1 MSYIL
6 YLVVIYY
13 VLGLY
18 FYPACLPKNTGYYT
32 TRIWAIPLRFGFS
45 RGFIPFLYRVWEL
58 VFRAL
63 LLQSHNPLSTTISCT
78 GIWAHTL
85 FRPISR
91 ISLYYYL
98 YILYYILWY
107 PHLLPLRPSP
117 KPYILYIRLYFHTT
131 SRLLQYLVS
140 SPISTHYISYNPISR
155 TCIISPTISWI
166 IAVCT
171 YFAPCPFGPCVS
183 TTRGTATIP
192 VRAARFAFSQ
202 RFRST
207 GNFILADPVS
217 CHLANF
223 GISCVCIAV
232 LTTISCTFPADPIFM
247 QFAQPNILYICNY
260 FRHKILRPNEQ
271 R

>member
-107 PHLLPLRPSP
+107 PHLLPFARRPNPISCI
-117 KPYILYIRLYFHTT
+117 YDYTSILHLVYYNILYLLLFRPTIYRTTLYLVPVLFLLLYLG
-131 SRLLQYLVS
+131 LLQYA
-140 SPISTHYISYNPISR
+140 H
-155 TCIISPTISWI
+155 ISPL
-166 IAVCT
+166 
-171 YFAPCPFGPCVS
+171 APSG
-183 TTRGTATIP
+183 
-192 VRAARFAFSQ
+192 
-202 RFRST
+202 
-207 GNFILADPVS
+207 LACQLP
-217 CHLANF
+217 
-223 GISCVCIAV
+223 AV
-232 LTTISCTFPADPIFM
+232 LLQYP
-247 QFAQPNILYICNY
+247 
-260 FRHKILRPNEQ
+260 
-271 R
+271 